1 MICPKVMKRKTGKR
15 KTGKRTI
22 PGKRTGKR
30 KVDSFYEGYQAEMPL
45 IHSTPTDMIEGIGL

>member
-1 MICPKVMKRKTGKR
+1 LICPKVMKRKTGKR

-30 KVDSFYEGYQAEMPL
+30 KVDRFYR
-45 IHSTPTDMIEGIGL
+45 

>member
-30 KVDSFYEGYQAEMPL
+30 KVDSFYRGYQAEMPL
-45 IHSTPTDMIEGIGL
+45 IRFGQPL